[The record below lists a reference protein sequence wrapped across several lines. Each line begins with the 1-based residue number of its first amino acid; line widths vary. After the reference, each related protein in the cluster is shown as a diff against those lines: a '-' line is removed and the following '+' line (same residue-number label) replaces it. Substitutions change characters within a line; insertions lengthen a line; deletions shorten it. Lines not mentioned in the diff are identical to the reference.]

1 MRSSCLGVLADG
13 VASSNAPQSQRP
25 DSKRRVTAVH
35 IRKAL
40 QPPTLRPLKSLI
52 FCIYLKLGPIRTCA
66 FFRKHADPY
75 LHLGLASGAAD
86 DVDVEFLR
94 VRIGVKRGA
103 RNDPWRT
110 SYVGYC
116 MVPLLAC
123 MPADN

>member
-1 MRSSCLGVLADG
+1 MGWQAATRHRANGQIQNDEF
-13 VASSNAPQSQRP
+13 
-25 DSKRRVTAVH
+25 TAVH

-103 RNDPWRT
+103 RNDAWRT
-110 SYVGYC
+110 FYVGYC